1 MELLSIFILAFALCF
16 IGAIVCIFLPQKL
29 IPYTV
34 SLFGL
39 ITSILF
45 FIMGISSLI
54 KGTGPNILL
63 WHIPT
68 LGNMSFGLDR
78 ISGLFLS
85 ITAFIGFCVSIHEL
99 GQLKVAFRGYNL
111 KAYGVMYLLLIASLC
126 AVISAKDVLSF
137 LITWE
142 IMSILIY
149 LLVTLND
156 YGEQETSSSYQ
167 MLAISEAGT
176 LLAAIGLIILAVH
189 AGSLEFSKIFQSAPD
204 LSNLMLWVIFLTSF
218 FGFGVKAGLFPVNFW
233 LPKAYTTAPAAFTP
247 LLAGATL
254 NMGIYGIIRTNM
266 YLIPVNHML
275 FGLIMLVI
283 GTITALTG
291 ILYATTENDLKTM
304 LAHSSIENS
313 GIIIAC
319 IGAGIVFTATRH
331 GEIAAIA
338 FVAGLYHMINH
349 SVYKSLLFT
358 GAGAV
363 EASTGIRDLDLLGG
377 LLKYMPITGAAFLIG
392 CLSISAMPPFNGF
405 VSEWLALQTMLM
417 SAGLSATWVKVIFAL
432 CGAVLALTAALA
444 VTCFVKAFAMG
455 FLGMSRSEMAHRA
468 KKAALST
475 RTSMVILAISCLILG
490 ITPTYIIPI
499 IGNTTAPIS
508 HSSAA
513 TALVPPFF
521 ASSPAHSELP
531 TDFVKAFHDLG
542 AQIGQNLLPG
552 RGLVVMHRGGV
563 KNPVVFAMSTS
574 YTLVVLLLLLS
585 ILFILVAIFV
595 GVRRKV
601 YRRVRWDGGIKELVP
616 EMTYTATGFSNPM
629 RVIFN
634 GIFRPATLEDTSET
648 IASHFRLTIKR
659 QRQEIHLV
667 DRLVVRPTTKLARE
681 IAKIVAYMHNGRV
694 NAYAAYGLIVL
705 ILALIL
711 IMLF

>member
-1 MELLSIFILAFALCF
+1 MELLSIYILAFLVCF
-16 IGAIVCIFLPQKL
+16 AGATICAFLPQKL
-29 IPYTV
+29 TPYVV
-34 SLFGL
+34 S
-39 ITSILF
+39 SIGIVASMLF
-45 FIMGISSLI
+45 FIVGIGALVKGISPHI
-54 KGTGPNILL
+54 IL

-68 LGNMSFGLDR
+68 LGTISFGVDK

-85 ITAFIGFCVSIHEL
+85 ITAFIGICVSIHEL

-111 KAYGVMYLLLIASLC
+111 RAYGVMYLLLIASLC
-126 AVISAKDVLSF
+126 AIISAEDVLGF

-189 AGSLEFSKIFQSAPD
+189 AGSLDFSKILQCSHQ
-204 LSNLMLWVIFLTSF
+204 LSNLMLWIVFLTSF
-218 FGFGVKAGLFPVNFW
+218 FGFGVKAGIFPVNFW

-247 LLAGATL
+247 ILAGATL
-254 NMGIYGIIRTNM
+254 NMGIYGILRVNM
-266 YLIPVNHML
+266 FLIPVNHML
-275 FGLIMLVI
+275 FGLVMLVI

-313 GIIIAC
+313 GIIIAG
-319 IGAGIVFTATRH
+319 IGAGVVFTATGH
-331 GEIAAIA
+331 GAIAAIA
-338 FVAGLYHMINH
+338 FVAALYHMINH

-377 LLKYMPITGAAFLIG
+377 LLKYMPITGAAFLVG

-405 VSEWLALQTMLM
+405 VSEWLTLQTMLM

-432 CGAVLALTAALA
+432 CGAILALTAALA

-468 KKAALST
+468 KKAALSS
-475 RTSMVILAISCLILG
+475 RVSMGILAISCLLLG
-490 ITPTYIIPI
+490 ITPTYVIPV
-499 IGNTTAPIS
+499 IGNTSASIS

-521 ASSPAHSELP
+521 ATSSAHSELP
-531 TDFVKAFHDLG
+531 TDFVRAFHDLG
-542 AQIGQNLLPG
+542 AQVGQNFLPG
-552 RGLVVMHRGGV
+552 RGLVVMHRGGA

-574 YTLVVLLLLLS
+574 YTLIVLLLLLAV
-585 ILFILVAIFV
+585 LFVVVSIFV
-595 GVRRKV
+595 GIKRKV

-634 GIFRPATLEDTSET
+634 GIFRPTTLEDTSET

-659 QRQEIHLV
+659 QRQEVHLV
-667 DRLVVRPTTKLARE
+667 DRLIVQPTTRFAKM

-705 ILALIL
+705 VLALVL
-711 IMLF
+711 IMIF